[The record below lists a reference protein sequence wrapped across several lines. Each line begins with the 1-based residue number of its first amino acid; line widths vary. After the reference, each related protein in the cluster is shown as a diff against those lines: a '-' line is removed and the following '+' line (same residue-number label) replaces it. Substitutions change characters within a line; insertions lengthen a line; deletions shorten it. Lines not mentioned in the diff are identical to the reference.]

1 MVGGLGEDRRLWGIL
16 HSHSHG
22 GYVLE
27 GTPPQVGWVDECVGG
42 FYAEGVRAASLEVQG
57 L

>member
-1 MVGGLGEDRRLWGIL
+1 MVGGLGEDRRLWGVL
-16 HSHSHG
+16 HSHSHRG
-22 GYVLE
+22 HVLE

-42 FYAEGVRAASLEVQG
+42 FYAEGVRAAGLEVQG